1 MRARCCVQV
10 FDDTWTRYSWF
21 SSCLEDCSLFFRVYI
36 KRQKTALLEAISYTN
51 NGKTA
56 TAAQQANVL
65 RKVRQLE
72 TAYPVASIANPA
84 TSELLDGTW
93 YLHYTSPSVV
103 GDADDDDDATLSPND
118 LWKPTFAEEGA
129 SKIETRQFKAK
140 GSVSAAGVTVDT
152 SNKVVKQIFGVGN
165 KRVVNEVNL
174 DWGQIVV
181 AGSFRQSSEVAN
193 RAVVAFDTAQILLP
207 VGSKNKI
214 TIDLGFVFAVLALLR
229 KSRDNGW
236 LETTFLDKEMRIGR
250 GNKGTMFVLTRSP
263 DSVKP

>member
-1 MRARCCVQV
+1 MDAHGTA
-10 FDDTWTRYSWF
+10 DSLALISWNGSF
-21 SSCLEDCSLFFRVYI
+21 VFRVQ
-36 KRQKTALLEAISYTN
+36 RQKAALLEAISYTN

-56 TAAQQANVL
+56 TAEQQALVL

-84 TSELLDGTW
+84 TAALLDGTW
-93 YLHYTSPSVV
+93 YLHYTSPSVM
-103 GDADDDDDATLSPND
+103 GDVQGDDDDNNNNNAQLSPNEV
-118 LWKPTFAEEGA
+118 WKPTYAEEGA
-129 SKIETRQFKAK
+129 SNIDSSRRFKAR

-152 SNKVVKQIFGVGN
+152 SNKVVKQIFDVGAN
-165 KRVVNEVNL
+165 QRVVHEINL

-181 AGSFRQSSEVAN
+181 AGTFRQSSEVPN
-193 RAVVAFDTAQILLP
+193 RAVVAFDSAQIRVS
-207 VGSKNKI
+207 VGGSNKI
-214 TIDLGFVFAVLALLR
+214 TIDLGFVFAVLAVLR

-250 GNKGTMFVLTRSP
+250 GNKGTMFVLTRDP